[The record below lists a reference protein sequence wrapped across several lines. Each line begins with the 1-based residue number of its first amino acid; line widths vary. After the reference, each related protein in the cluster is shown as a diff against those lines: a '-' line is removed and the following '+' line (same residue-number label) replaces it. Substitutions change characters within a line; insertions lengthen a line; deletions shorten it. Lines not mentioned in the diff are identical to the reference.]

1 MRVCEIDRVQE
12 DGRCRETVRDRVRE
26 REGER
31 VRAAVGGEKVANGV
45 TRFKSE
51 TKLN

>member
-31 VRAAVGGEKVANGV
+31 VRERERERDCVLQWEEK
-45 TRFKSE
+45 K
-51 TKLN
+51 

>member
-31 VRAAVGGEKVANGV
+31 VREREVKRERERDCVLQWEEK
-45 TRFKSE
+45 K
-51 TKLN
+51 